1 MFRNIRVN
9 PLYQRLSASCF
20 CRGKLSFDS
29 EHQKQ
34 VFRKIL
40 KFFGYFF
47 LGVILICAGIYI
59 YLAMRTG
66 KPAISREIFKREI
79 SRPLVFAHRGGGG
92 LFPENTLEAFKYS
105 AQMGVDVLELDV
117 HSTADGTLVVMHDSR
132 VDRTTNGNGRV
143 SEMTLAEV
151 KKLDAAYQFTP
162 DDGKTFPYRGKGI
175 TIPTLQEIFDS
186 FPEMTF
192 NVEPKQA
199 EPSVTKPLCEM
210 IRTRTMTE
218 KVIVG
223 SFRQTAIDEFRAEC
237 PEVATSATPSEVSE
251 FLALYKMGLGESY
264 SPPMQVLQIPERV
277 GSLQVVSKDFIET
290 ARKLNLQV
298 HVWTINE
305 TEDMQRLLEMKV
317 DGIMTDYPDRLLKIL
332 GNRQNPV
339 K

>member
-1 MFRNIRVN
+1 MN
-9 PLYQRLSASCF
+9 
-20 CRGKLSFDS
+20 S
-29 EHQKQ
+29 EHQKI
-34 VFRKIL
+34 VLRKIL
-40 KFFGYFF
+40 KWFGYFV
-47 LGVILICAGIYI
+47 LGVVLILAGIYV

-66 KPAISREIFKREI
+66 KPADMRAIFKREI

-105 AQMGVDVLELDV
+105 AQMGVDVLELDI
-117 HSTADGTLVVMHDSR
+117 HSTADGALVVMHDGSL
-132 VDRTTNGNGRV
+132 DRTTNGSGRINQ
-143 SEMTLAEV
+143 MTLAEV
-151 KKLDAAYQFTP
+151 KKLDAAYNFTP

-210 IRTRTMTE
+210 IRARKMTE

-223 SFRQTAIDEFRAEC
+223 SFRQMAIDEFRTEC
-237 PEVATSATPSEVSE
+237 SEVATSATPSEVSE

-290 ARKLNLQV
+290 ARKLNLKV

-332 GNRQNPV
+332 GDGQKLV
-339 K
+339 KKDN

>member
-1 MFRNIRVN
+1 M
-9 PLYQRLSASCF
+9 L
-20 CRGKLSFDS
+20 
-29 EHQKQ
+29 
-34 VFRKIL
+34 RKIL
-40 KFFGYFF
+40 KFFGYFI
-47 LGVILICAGIYI
+47 LGVILIFAGIYI
-59 YLAMRTG
+59 YLAMQTG
-66 KPAISREIFKREI
+66 KPAQFRAIFQREI

-132 VDRTTNGNGRV
+132 VDRTTNGSGLV

-151 KKLDAAYQFTP
+151 KKLDAGFQFTP

-175 TIPTLQEIFDS
+175 TIPTLQEIFDA

-199 EPSVTKPLCEM
+199 EPSVTMPLCEM
-210 IRTRTMTE
+210 IRARKMTA

-223 SFRQTAIDEFRAEC
+223 SFRQAAIDEFRAEC
-237 PEVATSATPSEVSE
+237 PEIATAATPSEASE

-264 SPPMQVLQIPERV
+264 SPPMQVLQIPERI

-290 ARKLNLQV
+290 ARKLNLKV
-298 HVWTINE
+298 HVWTINDAD
-305 TEDMQRLLEMKV
+305 DMQRLLEMKV
-317 DGIMTDYPDRLLKIL
+317 DGIMTDYPDRLIGLLNSSKTLIE
-332 GNRQNPV
+332 